1 MSPLTRSAAS
11 ASCRYAIATGQPS
24 LANARAVAAPIPREP
39 PVTSAQP
46 PSKRPPPSV
55 GARLRDDAPDECG
68 QHPARAHLHERA
80 DSRSVDRKRIRAD
93 HLDCE
98 PKQIRSLA
106 LDHCA
111 HVGGLA
117 ALAREEQRGKVGANR
132 TRPKPLARLLDGAH
146 ATSSSSSPMPACMM
160 TSKSSRRTRS
170 AIGSTTSDGPSPDSN
185 VTSKVTSL
193 SLPAAVARHHPS
205 RRLRSPET
213 SLNAMRPWSGSIHSS
228 SIHLRTPSSNW
239 ISQAERL

>member
-1 MSPLTRSAAS
+1 MSALTRSAAS

-46 PSKRPPPSV
+46 PFKRPPPSV

-68 QHPARAHLHERA
+68 QHPARAHP
-80 DSRSVDRKRIRAD
+80 
-93 HLDCE
+93 LDCE

-117 ALAREEQRGKVGANR
+117 ALA
-132 TRPKPLARLLDGAH
+132 
-146 ATSSSSSPMPACMM
+146 
-160 TSKSSRRTRS
+160 
-170 AIGSTTSDGPSPDSN
+170 
-185 VTSKVTSL
+185 
-193 SLPAAVARHHPS
+193 
-205 RRLRSPET
+205 
-213 SLNAMRPWSGSIHSS
+213 
-228 SIHLRTPSSNW
+228 
-239 ISQAERL
+239 